1 MNQPS
6 SEAATQ
12 DGVLFLMAM
21 LALGTVAPTVFWGL
35 PVIVGQI
42 AQQWGFGAAD
52 LGVAVLGEVFGMA
65 AGTLLMATVLARQ
78 PIRVTLAATIALT
91 ALANFATPYAHS
103 LPLFIAA
110 RVMAGIG
117 SGALSGIAM
126 TCLSYTKAPERNIG
140 LLILLQV
147 LWSMALLG
155 YVLPV
160 VGSVAQATGTYVC
173 IGALALVFLPA
184 MTLFGRTEAFVSAD
198 AGHGARVDLR
208 GVMLLLGCIFALY
221 FGVGVLWTFL
231 EQIGMRAGLSESRVA
246 TTLVYANLVS
256 LAACVVMPRLGR
268 GNGLRRWAIVNIGAC
283 VVSAAALTM
292 PQTPD
297 RFAIAAIVFIVA
309 WTGAATLIFATMPRV
324 DPVGRYAT
332 LSPGVLSLG
341 FGIGSA
347 AGGELIERLD
357 ARAAIGLACVFCCV
371 SLLLYV
377 SLRRTRETVEEP
389 LSRASQS

>member
-6 SEAATQ
+6 SEGATH
-12 DGVLFLMAM
+12 DGAIFLMAM

-52 LGVAVLGEVFGMA
+52 LGIAVLGEVFGMA
-65 AGTLLMATVLARQ
+65 AGTLLMASVLARR
-78 PIRVTLAATIALT
+78 PVRTTLAGTIVLT
-91 ALANFATPYAHS
+91 AVANLVTPYAHT
-103 LPLFIAA
+103 LPLFVVA
-110 RVMAGIG
+110 RAVAGIG
-117 SGALSGIAM
+117 AGAMSGIAM
-126 TCLSYTKAPERNIG
+126 SCLSYTKAAERNIG
-140 LLILLQV
+140 LLVLLQV

-160 VGSVAQATGTYVC
+160 VDGIAHATGTYVC
-173 IGALALVFLPA
+173 IGVLSLAFLPA
-184 MTLFGRTEAFVSAD
+184 VALFGRKEAFVTANEGTR
-198 AGHGARVDLR
+198 AKVDVR

-231 EQIGMRAGLSESRVA
+231 EQIGMRAGLSEARIA

-256 LAACVVMPRLGR
+256 LVACVVMPRLGQ
-268 GNGLRRWAIVNIGAC
+268 GSGLRRWAVINIGAC
-283 VVSAAALTM
+283 VASAAALTM
-292 PQTPD
+292 RQTPD

-324 DPVGRYAT
+324 DKVGRYAA

-347 AGGELIERLD
+347 AGGELIELLD
-357 ARAAIGLACVFCCV
+357 ARAAVGLACVFCCV
-371 SLLLYV
+371 SLLLYL
-377 SLRRTRETVEEP
+377 SLGRANAAAEEAF
-389 LSRASQS
+389 SRASQN

>member
-6 SEAATQ
+6 SEAATH
-12 DGVLFLMAM
+12 DGPLFLMAM

-52 LGVAVLGEVFGMA
+52 LGIAVLGEVFGMA
-65 AGTLLMATVLARQ
+65 AGTLLMATVLARR
-78 PIRVTLAATIALT
+78 PLRVTLAGTIALT
-91 ALANFATPYAHS
+91 ALANFITPYAHT
-103 LPLFIAA
+103 LPLFIVA
-110 RVMAGIG
+110 RAVAGIG
-117 SGALSGIAM
+117 AGALSGIAM
-126 TCLSYTKAPERNIG
+126 SCLSYTKAAERNIG
-140 LLILLQV
+140 LLVLLQV

-160 VGSVAQATGTYVC
+160 VGAIAQASGTYVC
-173 IGALALVFLPA
+173 IGVLALAFLPA
-184 MTLFGRTEAFVSAD
+184 ITLFRRGEAFVSAQ
-198 AGHGARVDLR
+198 AGEGAQVDLR
-208 GVMLLLGCIFALY
+208 GVVLLLGCIFALY

-231 EQIGMRAGLSESRVA
+231 EQMGMRAGLSDARVA

-297 RFAIAAIVFIVA
+297 RFSIAAIVFIVA

-324 DPVGRYAT
+324 DPIGRYAT

-347 AGGELIERLD
+347 AGGELIELLD
-357 ARAAIGLACVFCCV
+357 ARAAVGLACVFCCM

-377 SLRRTRETVEEP
+377 SLGRAREAAQEP